1 MEDSE
6 KKQLEEDLLL
16 LIFKFGFSN
25 VETTLESMKKT
36 IRGRFEE
43 RMKII
48 LPEVVSEPVQETV
61 PIPVPAPT
69 PEPVQDPLQVPVQEP
84 VPEESVTK
92 GTNEKKKSQREAE
105 KKKREENEAN
115 GIFAQDLLTEEN
127 LRTWKT
133 ANHSNAYIAREFV
146 GCREEEVAKAM
157 KKFGIFKPLS
167 LS

>member
-1 MEDSE
+1 MEDVAQ
-6 KKQLEEDLLL
+6 KQLEEDLLL

-25 VETTLESMKKT
+25 VETTLEVMKKT

-48 LPEVVSEPVQETV
+48 LPLT
-61 PIPVPAPT
+61 
-69 PEPVQDPLQVPVQEP
+69 VPVQESVP
-84 VPEESVTK
+84 EPEPEEQVPEEPAPEEPIPK
-92 GTNEKKKSQREAE
+92 GTNEKKKAQREAE
-105 KKKREENEAN
+105 KRKKEENEAN

>member
-1 MEDSE
+1 MEDSTN
-6 KKQLEEDLLL
+6 KQLEEDLLL

-25 VETTLESMKKT
+25 VEITLESMKKT

-48 LPEVVSEPVQETV
+48 LPEPVPEPVQEQVPVPVPV
-61 PIPVPAPT
+61 PIP
-69 PEPVQDPLQVPVQEP
+69 EPVQEP
-84 VPEESVTK
+84 VPEEPVPK
-92 GTNEKKKSQREAE
+92 GTNEKKKAQREAE
-105 KKKREENEAN
+105 KKKKEENEAN

>member
-1 MEDSE
+1 MEASE
-6 KKQLEEDLLL
+6 KKHLEEDLLL

-48 LPEVVSEPVQETV
+48 LPCEHVPELVQEAV
-61 PIPVPAPT
+61 
-69 PEPVQDPLQVPVQEP
+69 PEPVQKP
-84 VPEESVTK
+84 VPEEPVPDEPVPK